1 MNQLFLNSINITPQ
15 PIHTK
20 IAVACEQCS
29 HKCICAF
36 QEDYLKTLTLIQNVL
51 GDPQKDREIIYNDDG
66 FTGYTFDDNSIFPQ
80 EIDVLATNGTEP
92 IKGSF
97 LSAKWVSIE
106 KIKFLYKIEDY
117 YVMFIIE
124 WDKNFEKY
132 IYSIG
137 KELYYGIQ
145 YTLTEESAN
154 AIIEVL
160 NTWKTEADENKNS
173 ELDVIN
179 TTPFSATLSCKY
191 FKAGQTYRNLQS
203 NTNHNCDVEGDYQHI
218 ATYHIENKQIKPAP
232 MSNKPVNLA
241 YPWFVPAPAPQ
252 CPPPKP
258 KRRDDQ

>member
-1 MNQLFLNSINITPQ
+1 MGLYLNSVEIFPRPAHTNI
-15 PIHTK
+15 
-20 IAVACEQCS
+20 ACACKDCDRREV
-29 HKCICAF
+29 CAF

-51 GDPQKDREIIYNDDG
+51 GDPQKDREIICNDDG

-97 LSAKWVSIE
+97 LSAKWVSTE
-106 KIKFLYKIEDY
+106 KVKFLYKIEDY

-145 YTLTEESAN
+145 YTLMETSAN
-154 AIIEVL
+154 EIIEVL
-160 NTWKTEADENKNS
+160 NAWKTEADENKNAD
-173 ELDVIN
+173 LDVIN

-191 FKAGQTYRNLQS
+191 FKAGKIYRGIQS
-203 NTNHNCDVEGDYQHI
+203 HHNHNCDVEDEYEHI
-218 ATYHIENKQIKPAP
+218 ATYHLEPHEVKPAP
-232 MSNKPVNLA
+232 MPNKPVNLA
-241 YPWFVPAPAPQ
+241 YPWFIPAPAPHKSV
-252 CPPPKP
+252 PKP